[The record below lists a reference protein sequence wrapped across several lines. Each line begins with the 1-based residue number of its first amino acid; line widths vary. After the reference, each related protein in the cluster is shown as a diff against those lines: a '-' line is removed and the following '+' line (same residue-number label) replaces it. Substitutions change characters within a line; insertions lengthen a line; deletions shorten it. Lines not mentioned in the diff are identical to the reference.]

1 MVVDE
6 RSPILRVRP
15 KDIAKNA
22 IVVGDPNRA
31 ADAAKLLDNAKEI
44 AFYREYRTFTG
55 EYSGKRI
62 TISSHGVGAAG
73 ASICF
78 DELFKCGV
86 RNIIRAGTCGTMVE
100 GINDGDLIIA
110 TGAIRED
117 GCSEKLAPMSYPA
130 LADRHIITA
139 LEDASIE
146 MGIKKLNVGVIL
158 TQGYFYPGILPT
170 ALDLWLPTGRVLGV
184 EMELAALLVIAGL
197 QGVRAGG
204 IFTSDGNMTKES
216 DPKEYNPHR
225 DVVEK
230 GKINMLKL
238 ALRALTELP

>member
-15 KDIAKNA
+15 KDIAENA
-22 IVVGDPNRA
+22 IVVGAPNRA
-31 ADAAKLLDNAKEI
+31 ADAARLLDNAKEI
-44 AFYREYRTFTG
+44 GFYREYRTFTG

-78 DELFKCGV
+78 DELFRCGV
-86 RNIIRAGTCGTMVE
+86 RNVIRAGTCGAMVE
-100 GINDGDLIIA
+100 GINDGDIIIA

-117 GCSEKLAPMSYPA
+117 GCSEKLAPMSFPA
-130 LADRHIITA
+130 LADRHVITA
-139 LEDASIE
+139 LEDASIK

-170 ALDLWLPTGRVLGV
+170 VLDLWLPTGRVLGV
-184 EMELAALLVIAGL
+184 EMELAALLVMAGL

-204 IFTSDGNMTKES
+204 IFTSDGNMTQES
-216 DPKEYNPHR
+216 DPEEYNPHR

-230 GKINMLKL
+230 GKINMLKI
-238 ALRALTELP
+238 AIRALTEL